1 MSAQKGLSDL
11 RSKIPLEKINVHGRL
26 GKRTNRQMRS
36 DKNLFRDG
44 WGPALLFLLLGLL
57 SLLLLLLREVAVE
70 SFGAPGTGVDGD
82 EHLLCPDFRNLF

>member
-1 MSAQKGLSDL
+1 MYIGDWVYERTDKMK
-11 RSKIPLEKINVHGRL
+11 SKMK
-26 GKRTNRQMRS
+26 S